1 MNYTYRMCKL
11 MIKTG
16 RIEGMQEKL
25 DLFYVKN
32 YLTDDQYEELC
43 LTLAEEI
50 AKTNG

>member
-25 DLFYVKN
+25 DLFYANK

-43 LTLAEEI
+43 LTLADKL
-50 AKTNG
+50 AKQN